1 MPGLYWKHKLLNNI
15 NHLEDLEII
24 VLLNYFV
31 DKNQLQNEHKKHIL
45 EEKNR
50 KKRIRRFFTVIKE
63 IFDDSTYIDLKIQIE
78 NQGTDI
84 LYCLN
89 ERGIYII

>member
-1 MPGLYWKHKLLNNI
+1 MLNNI

-31 DKNQLQNEHKKHIL
+31 DKNQLQNEHKEHIL

-84 LYCLN
+84 LYSLN